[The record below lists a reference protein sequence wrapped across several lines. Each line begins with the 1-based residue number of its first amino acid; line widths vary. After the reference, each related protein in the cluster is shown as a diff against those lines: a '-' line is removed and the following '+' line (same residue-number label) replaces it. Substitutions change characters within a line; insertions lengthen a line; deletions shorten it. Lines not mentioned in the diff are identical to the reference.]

1 MNIQES
7 VIGIDLGGTKILIG
21 EVTKDGEVLR
31 SKSYP
36 SNTENQAKAVEVLLN
51 ALDDYS
57 ENIGFIATKQ
67 IGIGVGLV
75 GRVDYKAGI
84 WLEIEPGKTN
94 PTPLAEMLE
103 AKTGLPVRLGN
114 DVVCATMAEKQFGWG
129 RETNDFIYLNVGT
142 GLVAG
147 FVVDGRITQGGHFNA
162 GEIGHA
168 VVDIQSDVLCG
179 CGRYGCVERLA
190 SGLGIK
196 EEALRH
202 LNEYPTSLLADS
214 KTELTGKMVL
224 HAAEQKDELAEK
236 IIDNATLQLA
246 NLIMNMV
253 RTTDPECVILG
264 GGVTRNEHFF
274 QKIKANLQSNTI
286 RFVTKG
292 VVRSQLEKDK
302 VGLIGAAVIGMRLGN
317 EGGQE

>member
-1 MNIQES
+1 MNIRES

-21 EVTKDGEVLR
+21 EVTRGGEVLN

-36 SNTENQAKAVEVLLN
+36 SDTENQTKAVEVLLE
-51 ALDDYS
+51 ALDDYTRT
-57 ENIGFIATKQ
+57 IGFVAEKQ
-67 IGIGVGLV
+67 ICIGVGLV
-75 GRVDYKAGI
+75 GRVDYKSGI

-94 PTPLAEMLE
+94 PTPLAEILE
-103 AKTGLPVRLGN
+103 AKTGLPVSLGN

-142 GLVAG
+142 GLAAG

-168 VVDIQSDVLCG
+168 VIDIHSDVVCG
-179 CGRYGCVERLA
+179 CGRRGCVERLA

-202 LNEYPTSLLADS
+202 INDYPTSVLAENPA
-214 KTELTGKMVL
+214 ELTGKLIL

-236 IIDNATLQLA
+236 IVDNATLQLA
-246 NLIMNMV
+246 NLIMNLV

-274 QKIKANLQSNTI
+274 QKIMDNLQSNTI

-292 VVRSQLEKDK
+292 VVRSKLEKDK
-302 VGLIGAAVIGMRLGN
+302 VGLIGAAVVGMKLGD
-317 EGGQE
+317 EGGKE

>member
-21 EVTKDGEVLR
+21 EVTRDGEVLN

-36 SNTENQAKAVEVLLN
+36 SDTENQAKAVEVLLD
-51 ALDDYS
+51 ALDDYTQ
-57 ENIGFIATKQ
+57 NIGFVAEKQ

-75 GRVDYKAGI
+75 GRVDYKSGI

-94 PTPLAEMLE
+94 PTPLAEILE
-103 AKTGLPVRLGN
+103 AKMGLPASLGN

-142 GLVAG
+142 GLAAG

-168 VVDIQSDVLCG
+168 VIDIHSDVACG
-179 CGRYGCVERLA
+179 CGRRGCVERLA

-202 LNEYPTSLLADS
+202 INDYPTSVLA
-214 KTELTGKMVL
+214 KNPAELTGKMVL

-236 IIDNATLQLA
+236 IVNDATLQLA
-246 NLIMNMV
+246 NLIMNLV

-274 QKIKANLQSNTI
+274 QKIMDNLQSNTI

-292 VVRSQLEKDK
+292 VVRSKLEKDK
-302 VGLIGAAVIGMRLGN
+302 VGLIGAAVIGMKLGD
-317 EGGQE
+317 EGGKE

>member
-31 SKSYP
+31 SKIYP

-67 IGIGVGLV
+67 VGIGVGLV

-94 PTPLAEMLE
+94 PTPLAEILE
-103 AKTGLPVRLGN
+103 AKTGLPVTLGN

-142 GLVAG
+142 GLAAG
-147 FVVDGRITQGGHFNA
+147 FVVGGRITQGGHFNA

-168 VVDIQSDVLCG
+168 VVDIHSDVLCG
-179 CGRYGCVERLA
+179 CGRRGCVERLA

-202 LNEYPTSLLADS
+202 LNEYPTSLLAN

-224 HAAEQKDELAEK
+224 HAAEQKDELAGK

-274 QKIKANLQSNTI
+274 QKILANLQSNTI

>member
-31 SKSYP
+31 SISYP

-67 IGIGVGLV
+67 VGIGVGLV

-94 PTPLAEMLE
+94 PTPLAEILE
-103 AKTGLPVRLGN
+103 AKTGLPVTLGN

-142 GLVAG
+142 GLAAG

-168 VVDIQSDVLCG
+168 VVDIHSDVLCG
-179 CGRYGCVERLA
+179 CGRRGCVERLA

-202 LNEYPTSLLADS
+202 LNEYPTSLLAN

-274 QKIKANLQSNTI
+274 QKILANLQSNTI

-317 EGGQE
+317 EGGQ

>member
-31 SKSYP
+31 SISYP

-67 IGIGVGLV
+67 VGIGVGLV

-94 PTPLAEMLE
+94 PTPLAEILE
-103 AKTGLPVRLGN
+103 AKTGLPVTLGN

-142 GLVAG
+142 GLAAG

-168 VVDIQSDVLCG
+168 VVDIHSDVLCG
-179 CGRYGCVERLA
+179 CGRRGCVERLA

-202 LNEYPTSLLADS
+202 LNEYPTSLLAN

-274 QKIKANLQSNTI
+274 QKILANLQSNTI

>member
-21 EVTKDGEVLR
+21 EVTRDGEVLN

-36 SNTENQAKAVEVLLN
+36 SNTENQTKAVEVLLN
-51 ALDDYS
+51 VLDDYTQ
-57 ENIGFIATKQ
+57 NIGFIAEKQ
-67 IGIGVGLV
+67 IGVGVGLV
-75 GRVDYKAGI
+75 GRVDYKSGV

-94 PTPLAEMLE
+94 PTPLAEILE
-103 AKTGLPVRLGN
+103 AKTGLPVSLGN

-142 GLVAG
+142 GLAAG
-147 FVVDGRITQGGHFNA
+147 FVVDGHITQGGHFNA

-168 VVDIQSDVLCG
+168 VIDIHSDVACG
-179 CGRYGCVERLA
+179 CGRRGCVERLA

-202 LNEYPTSLLADS
+202 LKDYPTSVLAENPA
-214 KTELTGKMVL
+214 ELTGKMVL
-224 HAAEQKDELAEK
+224 HAAEQKDELAER
-236 IIDNATLQLA
+236 IVDNATLQLA
-246 NLIMNMV
+246 NLIMNLV

-274 QKIKANLQSNTI
+274 QKIMDNLQSNTI

-292 VVRSQLEKDK
+292 VVRPKLEKDK
-302 VGLIGAAVIGMRLGN
+302 VGLIGAAVIGMKLGE
-317 EGGQE
+317 EGGKE